1 MIERLSG
8 EYNRG
13 YTKAIQDIIEIFEY
27 VNFEIVTVRKK
38 RMDYKTA
45 MKLLK
50 TILSERMNIR
60 DRIGNGY
67 IRWNVQKQD
76 FEYFQRS
83 DKK

>member
-27 VNFEIVTVRKK
+27 VNNELTFRKK
-38 RMDYKTA
+38 RMNYKLA
-45 MKLLK
+45 MQLLK
-50 TILSERMNIR
+50 TILSERQNIR
-60 DRIGNGY
+60 DRIGDGF
-67 IRWNVQKQD
+67 IRWSIQKQD

-83 DKK
+83 NKK

>member
-1 MIERLSG
+1 MLERLSG

-27 VNFEIVTVRKK
+27 VNFEIVNVRKK
-38 RMDYKTA
+38 RMNYKTA

-60 DRIGNGY
+60 DRIGNGF

>member
-1 MIERLSG
+1 MLERLSG
-8 EYNRG
+8 DYNRG
-13 YTKAIQDIIEIFEY
+13 YTKAIQDIIEIFKY
-27 VNFEIVTVRKK
+27 VNFEIVNVRKK
-38 RMDYKTA
+38 RMNYKTA

-60 DRIGNGY
+60 DRIGNGF
-67 IRWNVQKQD
+67 ICWNVQKQD

>member
-1 MIERLSG
+1 MLERLSG
-8 EYNRG
+8 DYNRG

-27 VNFEIVTVRKK
+27 VNFEIVNVRKK
-38 RMDYKTA
+38 RMNYKTA

-60 DRIGNGY
+60 DRIGNGF

-76 FEYFQRS
+76 FEYFQRR